1 MLLIVSIL
9 LFFCNFASFHIYNL
23 KYIDEKLT
31 NHEKRNKN
39 KNFFVRLL
47 FLDSF
52 SISNKFLWIFNFVNI
67 IISFLGI
74 VGFFINI
81 ALKNTYFE
89 NFIGAFLIIA
99 LIITALFALI
109 SKLSIN
115 IKDNKKLLPKLFLLT
130 ILILFV
136 IGIYFVI
143 RNGF

>member
-52 SISNKFLWIFNFVNI
+52 SVSNKFLWIFNFVNI
-67 IISFLGI
+67 IISFFGI

-89 NFIGAFLIIA
+89 NFIGAILIIA